1 MYLVKS
7 LIGNLVLNLGSENNS
22 LYIYYKGVSK
32 QLLTFKFD
40 ASRGV
45 LVKQLLFPAGI
56 YLIKPNKGNTRAMS
70 EICWELTTNTPMTS
84 MTSFWCFFCE
94 LWAYFKRCYLSTI
107 DFKQENFGLVVSEFY
122 MINHYYFLPFRYI
135 VVSEI
140 LINKFLQHAWT

>member
-1 MYLVKS
+1 MYSVKS

-70 EICWELTTNTPMTS
+70 EIC
-84 MTSFWCFFCE
+84 
-94 LWAYFKRCYLSTI
+94 
-107 DFKQENFGLVVSEFY
+107 
-122 MINHYYFLPFRYI
+122 
-135 VVSEI
+135 
-140 LINKFLQHAWT
+140 